1 MVGVNVYYET
11 LSYVIVEEQPA
22 ITVAQLVGS
31 IGGQAH
37 ICLGLSALGLLYLLQ
52 LAVFAGRS
60 CARAATT
67 KSKQKYKVERK
78 AAAASATVVDKRSSS
93 SNNNES
99 AMREHIMGLRVDAV
113 GNIIRTKSIVA
124 KVSSTTQ
131 VCVKPVIL
139 LIYFNYFELT

>member
-78 AAAASATVVDKRSSS
+78 AAAASATVVDKRSAS
-93 SNNNES
+93 SNNNDWQS

-139 LIYFNYFELT
+139 LIYFNYFE